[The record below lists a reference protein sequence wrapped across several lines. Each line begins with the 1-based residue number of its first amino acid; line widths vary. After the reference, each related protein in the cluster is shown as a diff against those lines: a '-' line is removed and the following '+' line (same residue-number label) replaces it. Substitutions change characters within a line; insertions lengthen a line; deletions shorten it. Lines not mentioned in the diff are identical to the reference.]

1 MQIFE
6 TLVELP
12 VYLKIKIE
20 IILIYVYKICK
31 IILTILM
38 LGLNENLSL
47 KKCALLQKVNK
58 AKDFI
63 L

>member
-38 LGLNENLSL
+38 LELNENLSL